1 MARRE
6 GSRSQKRIRARDA
19 DALAAFGGIVGLNRP
34 LDDLTA
40 AIVSTFIE
48 AVVAP
53 SVLPEALPVLQTKAN
68 MRVVTANFDALAGAP
83 GHGRELR
90 SILGGLLVQRRD
102 EVGEARSE
110 WPTGDL
116 KVVTARQPSTDECA
130 PVCLARDGTRE
141 IEYGDLHR
149 WLSDACDR
157 RRAMSRVDAVKVA
170 TMKAAGWDL
179 AVRRPLAGTVAA
191 SDAFFHFATDSAAL
205 GRQRSARWFSAGC
218 GGDRGC
224 R

>member
-1 MARRE
+1 MCDQAHQSLWRGARGHDR
-6 GSRSQKRIRARDA
+6 RSVYARRDA

-34 LDDLTA
+34 LDELTA

-116 KVVTARQPSTDECA
+116 KVVTARQPSTDEWEA
-130 PVCLARDGTRE
+130 LRFAWRVMAHVKSNTVIFTDGFQTRA
-141 IEYGDLHR
+141 IG
-149 WLSDACDR
+149 
-157 RRAMSRVDAVKVA
+157 
-170 TMKAAGWDL
+170 AG
-179 AVRRPLAGTVAA
+179 
-191 SDAFFHFATDSAAL
+191 
-205 GRQRSARWFSAGC
+205 Q
-218 GGDRGC
+218 
-224 R
+224 